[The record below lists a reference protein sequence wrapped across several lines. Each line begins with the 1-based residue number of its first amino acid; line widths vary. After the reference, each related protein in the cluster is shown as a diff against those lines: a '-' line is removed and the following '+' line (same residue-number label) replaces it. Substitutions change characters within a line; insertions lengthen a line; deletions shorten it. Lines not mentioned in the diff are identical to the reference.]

1 MLLKFD
7 EFIALNE
14 NQSTYTC
21 SMFKR
26 DLGKYGWTISDNN
39 NIIKIYKGDKLVYSA
54 HKKHTSNSAI
64 DIDTMDHVKAELIND
79 FLDGVNNDGSGNDS
93 SEINAVSWNLTG
105 RADPFS
111 VELKDYDKKTG
122 KRILTDEE
130 NLLKSEEERKIKEA
144 NEEHKDDHLERIS
157 HNDPASY
164 YLMSHAFGNVLKY
177 NVCKSPDDRRP
188 LMDEWFSGTNYKRKG
203 GSHYLGVDDMEA
215 LNTKFYKLNSDGT
228 LSDVVSFVIESKNIQ
243 NNLDIL

>member
-14 NQSTYTC
+14 KQSTYTC

-26 DLGKYGWTISDNN
+26 DLGKYGWTLSYNDNV
-39 NIIKIYKGDKLVYSA
+39 IKIYKGGKLVYDA
-54 HKKHTSNSAI
+54 HKKHTSNSPI
-64 DIDTMDHVKAELIND
+64 DIDAMDTVRAELIKD
-79 FLDGVNNDGSGNDS
+79 FLDGADNAT

-105 RADPFS
+105 RADPFY
-111 VELKDYDKKTG
+111 VELKNYDKKSG

-130 NLLKSEEERKIKEA
+130 NLLKSEEDRKIAEA
-144 NEEHKDDHLERIS
+144 NEEHKDDHLEKIS
-157 HNDPASY
+157 HDDPDSY

-203 GSHYLGVDDMEA
+203 SSHYFGIDDMEA

-228 LSDVVSFVIESKNIQ
+228 LSDVVSFIAESKNIQ